1 MATNVNDVR
10 LIAPEFTTLDAA
22 IITSFIAI
30 ADKFIN
36 TKIWGEKADI
46 GRAYFTAHLLKSR
59 PILPDGGEPG
69 GGVIGPNGPASM
81 EKVGDIQRSFSEGGG
96 GGQAAGGVPRPNAT
110 TYYGEIFE
118 QLKRTLLI
126 TPIVNS

>member
-1 MATNVNDVR
+1 MAINSADVL
-10 LIAPEFTTLDAA
+10 LIAPEFSGLDVGIINSYISIAA
-22 IITSFIAI
+22 
-30 ADKFIN
+30 KFIN
-36 TKIWGEKADI
+36 RTIWGEKADI
-46 GRAYFTAHLLKSR
+46 GHAYFTAHLLKAR
-59 PILPDGGEPG
+59 PILPVGGDPG

-118 QLKRTLLI
+118 QMKRTLLI
-126 TPIVNS
+126 TPLVSN